1 MTSVVVV
8 VVVVVVIGLSVRARC
23 VATYTTALRKVLSS
37 LFCVKL
43 TTRTF
48 FFICLSEEKISKL
61 QKNPRKEGK
70 NFFSSIFHIFFFSFW
85 FFSVFERRNDF
96 CPRKT

>member
-23 VATYTTALRKVLSS
+23 VATYNTALRKVLSS
-37 LFCVKL
+37 SLCVKL

-48 FFICLSEEKISKL
+48 FFICCR
-61 QKNPRKEGK
+61 RKK
-70 NFFSSIFHIFFFSFW
+70 F
-85 FFSVFERRNDF
+85 
-96 CPRKT
+96 RKSLK